1 MIQLEI
7 PKKDEVNLTLVD
19 KLTEL
24 ALAHQVRLNKQLKE
38 AVLIDGGNQYNG
50 LAAINQYIEE
60 TKEELHQWW
69 YCAC

>member
-7 PKKDEVNLTLVD
+7 PKRDEANLTLVD

-24 ALAHQVRLNKQLKE
+24 ALAHQVRINKQIKE
-38 AVLIDGGNQYNG
+38 AILTDGSNQYKG
-50 LAAINQYIEE
+50 MEAIHQYIEE